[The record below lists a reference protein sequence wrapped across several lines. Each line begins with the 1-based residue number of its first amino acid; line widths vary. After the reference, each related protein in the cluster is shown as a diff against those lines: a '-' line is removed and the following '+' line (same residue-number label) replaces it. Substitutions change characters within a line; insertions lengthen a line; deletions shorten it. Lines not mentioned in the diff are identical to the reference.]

1 MKRTCLFR
9 IVAMALL
16 LVGAGSLA
24 RAQEAEAEPQSE
36 QSDAKVDFATA
47 IKPIL
52 EGSCLQCHG
61 PKISESELRLD
72 TRESA
77 LKGGISENA
86 IVPGKADE
94 SLVLERISLP
104 ADDAE
109 RMPEEGDL
117 LTAEQI
123 EAIKNWINQGADWP
137 EGVTLELPKEPE
149 AVTGF
154 LAGPGLEINEAE
166 QAVVSRVE
174 EQGALAMR
182 IAQNTNWLRI
192 DYSIGAKE
200 VGDADLG
207 GLSEAQNL
215 VELDLGGTKVTDAG
229 LVNLAGLTNLVRL
242 HLEQTAVT
250 GAGLAHLKDLQHLE
264 YLNLYATQV
273 DDAALEHLSGLKGL
287 KRLYLWQ
294 TKVTDEAVATLTE
307 ALPELYVNRGIE
319 QQPETAEEKPAE
331 EAAAEEPEPEKKE
344 GEKEKKD

>member
-1 MKRTCLFR
+1 MKRTCLLHLA
-9 IVAMALL
+9 AMLL
-16 LVGAGSLA
+16 LLAAAGPLA
-24 RAQEAEAEPQSE
+24 GAQEAEAE
-36 QSDAKVDFATA
+36 SDAKVDFATA
-47 IKPIL
+47 IQPIL
-52 EGSCLQCHG
+52 EGSCLECHG
-61 PKISESELRLD
+61 PTISESELRLD
-72 TRESA
+72 TKEAA

-94 SLVLERISLP
+94 SLVFERISLP
-104 ADDAE
+104 EDDAE
-109 RMPEEGDL
+109 RMPEQGDP

-137 EGVTLELPKEPE
+137 EGVTLELPEEPE

-166 QAVVSRVE
+166 QSVVSKAE

-192 DYSIGAKE
+192 DFSIGAKE
-200 VGDADLG
+200 VGDAELA

-229 LVNLAGLTNLVRL
+229 LANLGGLTNLVRL
-242 HLEQTAVT
+242 HLEQTAIT
-250 GAGLAHLKDLQHLE
+250 GSGLAHLKDLGHLE

-273 DDAALEHLSGLKGL
+273 DDAALEHLGGLKGL

-294 TKVTDEAVATLTE
+294 TKVTDEGVAKLTE

-319 QQPETAEEKPAE
+319 QQPETAEQEPAD

-344 GEKEKKD
+344 DEKKD